1 MNFNIYLDDETGQQL
16 TIAAKDSGE
25 NRNALIRQ
33 AVAEWLA
40 RHGKPQW
47 PEAVLSF
54 QGITDMPAFESSRDQ
69 LRAPSSAPPPA

>member
-47 PEAVLSF
+47 PDSVLNF
-54 QGITDMPAFESSRDQ
+54 HGIADMPTFESSRDQ
-69 LRAPSSAPPPA
+69 LRAPNSDPLS

>member
-1 MNFNIYLDDETGQQL
+1 MRFNIYLDDEAGQQL

-25 NRNALIRQ
+25 HCNALIRQ

-54 QGITDMPAFESSRDQ
+54 QGIADMPAFEPSRDQ
-69 LRAPSSAPPPA
+69 LRAPSSDPSA

>member
-1 MNFNIYLDDETGQQL
+1 MNFNIYLDDDTGRQL

-47 PEAVLSF
+47 PEAVLNF
-54 QGITDMPAFESSRDQ
+54 QGIADMPAFESSRDQ
-69 LRAPSSAPPPA
+69 LRAPSSDPLA